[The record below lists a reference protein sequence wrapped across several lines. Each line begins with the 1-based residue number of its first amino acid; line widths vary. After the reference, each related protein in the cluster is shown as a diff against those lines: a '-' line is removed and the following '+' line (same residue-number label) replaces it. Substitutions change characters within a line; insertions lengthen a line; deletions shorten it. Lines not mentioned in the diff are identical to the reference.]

1 MYQRSLIP
9 TLGDGMGI
17 TIVVVLSLCYGL
29 ATVAI
34 GIRLWSR
41 KIKNFGLFLNDYAA
55 VLGWFFSA
63 GLLATAIISVQD
75 GGGKHMMAVNPAN
88 IPNILKTFVVGDLIW
103 IAACVSIKIS
113 IIHFYIS
120 IFGSNKTFR
129 RAAYAVMAIAIAYA
143 VGVLLENVLICR
155 PFAKNW
161 YPHLP
166 GHCGNDVGNL
176 IAASACNVA
185 IDLTI
190 IALPIPMI
198 WSLHM
203 ATRRKVELTIT
214 FALGVLICAVTII
227 RLVLATRLNMDDFT
241 YDIARIGMVSM
252 LEPLL
257 GITIACLPLFPP
269 AFKKVTGR
277 LDATGSGGT
286 PNVLSSSVARLR
298 AKRSKNSDFE
308 KFNDSDLLTDLEE
321 NRIENHIS
329 GPKSQPDYAIDG
341 GSPFADFEV
350 PPLSA
355 IKVEQDWEV
364 RSDEQRHPE
373 AKV

>member
-1 MYQRSLIP
+1 MVVP
-9 TLGDGMGI
+9 TLM
-17 TIVVVLSLCYGL
+17 
-29 ATVAI
+29 
-34 GIRLWSR
+34 
-41 KIKNFGLFLNDYAA
+41 FL
-55 VLGWFFSA
+55 V
-63 GLLATAIISVQD
+63 
-75 GGGKHMMAVNPAN
+75 
-88 IPNILKTFVVGDLIW
+88 KTFVVGDLIW

-120 IFGSNKTFR
+120 IFGSNKIFR
-129 RAAYAVMAIAIAYA
+129 KAAYAVMAIPIAYA
-143 VGVLLENVLICR
+143 IGVLLENVLICR

-198 WSLHM
+198 WTLHM

-214 FALGVLICAVTII
+214 FALGILYVSRYVALLFSGTNPYAHSICAVTII
-227 RLVLATRLNMDDFT
+227 RLVLATRLQMDDFT

-269 AFKKVTGR
+269 ALKKMTGR
-277 LDATGSGGT
+277 LDASGSGGT

-298 AKRSKNSDFE
+298 AKRSKNSEFE
-308 KFNDSDLLTDLEE
+308 KFNDSDLLTDLED

-329 GPKSQPDYAIDG
+329 GPKSQPDYAVDG

-350 PPLSA
+350 PPLSS

>member
-1 MYQRSLIP
+1 MVVP
-9 TLGDGMGI
+9 TLI
-17 TIVVVLSLCYGL
+17 
-29 ATVAI
+29 
-34 GIRLWSR
+34 
-41 KIKNFGLFLNDYAA
+41 FL
-55 VLGWFFSA
+55 V
-63 GLLATAIISVQD
+63 
-75 GGGKHMMAVNPAN
+75 
-88 IPNILKTFVVGDLIW
+88 KTFVVGDLIW

-214 FALGVLICAVTII
+214 FALGVL
-227 RLVLATRLNMDDFT
+227 
-241 YDIARIGMVSM
+241 YVSRYVPFCSVELIPM
-252 LEPLL
+252 LTASAPSQS
-257 GITIACLPLFPP
+257 F
-269 AFKKVTGR
+269 
-277 LDATGSGGT
+277 
-286 PNVLSSSVARLR
+286 VLSW
-298 AKRSKNSDFE
+298 
-308 KFNDSDLLTDLEE
+308 
-321 NRIENHIS
+321 
-329 GPKSQPDYAIDG
+329 
-341 GSPFADFEV
+341 
-350 PPLSA
+350 PL
-355 IKVEQDWEV
+355 D
-364 RSDEQRHPE
+364 
-373 AKV
+373 